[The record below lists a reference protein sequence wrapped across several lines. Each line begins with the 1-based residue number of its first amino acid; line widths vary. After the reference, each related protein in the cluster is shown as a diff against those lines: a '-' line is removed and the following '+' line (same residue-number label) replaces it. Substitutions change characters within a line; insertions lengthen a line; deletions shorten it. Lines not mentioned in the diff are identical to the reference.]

1 MGLIIDPVAILLGAA
16 GGLNR
21 TVLFFNPVEET
32 GERMAVQEEGTSTA
46 PNPRRV
52 IRSREDS
59 ALGFHLHLT
68 TPYRPATCV
77 EVTADSEE
85 CCARTSANDWD
96 GSGNR
101 FGLTSCS

>member
-21 TVLFFNPVEET
+21 TVLFFNPVEEAE
-32 GERMAVQEEGTSTA
+32 ERMAVQKGGTSTA

-85 CCARTSANDWD
+85 CCARTSADDWD
-96 GSGNR
+96 GSGNW